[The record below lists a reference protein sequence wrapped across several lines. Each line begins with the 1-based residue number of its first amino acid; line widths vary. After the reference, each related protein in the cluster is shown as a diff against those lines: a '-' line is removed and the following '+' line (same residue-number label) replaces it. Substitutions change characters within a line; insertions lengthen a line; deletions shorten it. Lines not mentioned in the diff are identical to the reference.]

1 MVKPKKGQE
10 TPVNHALT
18 TAVSAN
24 FTSCALLLLLTL
36 NWRTSIGH
44 PVRTLSPEMCAN
56 CSSLYKSLLTSIAQL
71 RNNSDCLR
79 NIMKDLAYYAA
90 AFESYLETPLQNPV
104 NTTAVLKPVQ
114 DTIQSLREVNT
125 AKIWGNDSF
134 NNRLEMCNMLRGFYV
149 RAITIN
155 RAMGYISS
163 GDYRK

>member
-1 MVKPKKGQE
+1 
-10 TPVNHALT
+10 
-18 TAVSAN
+18 
-24 FTSCALLLLLTL
+24 
-36 NWRTSIGH
+36 
-44 PVRTLSPEMCAN
+44 MCAS
-56 CSSLYKSLLTSIAQL
+56 CSSLYRSLLESIARL
-71 RNNSDCLR
+71 RDNSECLR

-90 AFESYLETPLQNPV
+90 TFDSYLQTPLQNPV

-114 DTIQSLREVNT
+114 DTIRSLRENCSLMPNGENDSSEVNN